1 VLREKYECLH
11 FRPNPVYPM
20 KQKSEE
26 HIMSEEIR
34 RAIRELSKNV
44 EKNTPRIRRTLAKR
58 GKKADPV
65 LVFIGAQYLD
75 CLTRLAKE

>member
-1 VLREKYECLH
+1 
-11 FRPNPVYPM
+11 M

-58 GKKADPV
+58 GKKPDPV